1 MRAQSRDTTFLEE
14 TSAQDGATFAS
25 MRPGAQTP
33 EELETLLQNVLD
45 EGHKHLIV
53 CLTQVSHIDSGGVRA
68 LVRGFQ
74 TAQRL
79 GGSLVLACVDR
90 HVHHILEIMRL
101 DVVLHCYESVD
112 AAIAGSPAST

>member
-1 MRAQSRDTTFLEE
+1 MQVQREVRDGRLVLTPDGSLMVGGSAEE
-14 TSAQDGATFAS
+14 F
-25 MRPGAQTP
+25 
-33 EELETLLQNVLD
+33 ETLLQNVLD

-79 GGSLVLACVDR
+79 GGSLVLASVDR

-101 DVVLHCYESVD
+101 DVVLHCFESVD
-112 AAIAGSPAST
+112 TAIAGSPAST